1 MKQTNRT
8 YNPLKL
14 ALLGV
19 LTALVFVITVY
30 IRIPTPVTNGYINIG
45 DAIIFLTSAYLGPIY
60 GFIAGGLGSALA
72 DCIGYVHW
80 APWTFF
86 IKGIEGL
93 ICGLLFKLVLNKE
106 RKLYINALLAI
117 GAEAVA
123 AGWMATMYFFAS
135 WIISGLGGAV
145 ESVPSNIIQGVLS
158 MAIAIP
164 LIFNPQMIKAINRI
178 LAKMD
183 RQLKFTAK
191 KTKVPKEPIGEDRA
205 LKVDDCTQENNR
217 DISAKCED
225 KEAALSD
232 EKTIK

>member
-1 MKQTNRT
+1 MKQTNHT

-30 IRIPTPVTNGYINIG
+30 IRIPTPGTNGYINIG

-93 ICGLLFKLVLNKE
+93 ICGLLFKMVLNKQ
-106 RKLYINALLAI
+106 RKLYINALLALA
-117 GAEAVA
+117 AEAVA
-123 AGWMATMYFFAS
+123 AVWMATMYFFAS

-145 ESVPSNIIQGVLS
+145 ESIPSNIIQGVLS

-183 RQLKFTAK
+183 RQLKFTTKKAK
-191 KTKVPKEPIGEDRA
+191 REKEPLGENRA
-205 LKVDDCTQENNR
+205 LNEDVCTKLDNTAIAIN
-217 DISAKCED
+217 SED
-225 KEAALSD
+225 KVTAKTD
-232 EKTIK
+232 EK